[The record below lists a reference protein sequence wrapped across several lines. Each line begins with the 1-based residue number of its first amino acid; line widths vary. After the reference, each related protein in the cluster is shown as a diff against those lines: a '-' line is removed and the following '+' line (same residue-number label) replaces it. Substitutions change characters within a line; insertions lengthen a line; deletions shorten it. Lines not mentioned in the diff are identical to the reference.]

1 MMDYFILCRSS
12 E

>member
-1 MMDYFILCRSS
+1 MDYFILCRNK